1 MCGSCNNLTRHIFH
15 HGYLNR
21 AIMCS
26 TTTISTDAMSTATT
40 TTITMGIL
48 QQKMHQNL
56 LRSMD
61 CIAPN

>member
-1 MCGSCNNLTRHIFH
+1 
-15 HGYLNR
+15 
-21 AIMCS
+21 MCS